1 MPSGHRTTAE
11 QGRHRRRKDRG
22 TKASPISRINAAPS
36 FPFLFLASLIVGN
49 LLIGSSSVLA
59 AEEDSLSNPS
69 ENTNDLGGDAATTA
83 SVVESC
89 NQATVQ
95 LMSDESE
102 ASQNLQNAIETHS
115 AAMES
120 SMTDEEWSFGFSVN
134 DSETYQ
140 NACTS
145 YDESVAAGNV
155 GVIWTAQ
162 DDRLKFTCDM
172 PQMKVTGKKVELYGI
187 GECLANTVECR
198 AVTPMSL
205 AKLLWENVG
214 LECSATTNTTGNA
227 TAGVDESDDETSGNQ
242 AKGNLTKDENDGA
255 NNTTNT
261 ASEEKNDA
269 ENLSPGD
276 ETDSGDKL
284 PFLTDDDVVC
294 MTATAE
300 YVKKD
305 AGLASAIATF
315 KDSQILKN
323 DKETDVEVM
332 GYPVEAAKTMKSACE
347 LKKGHWAFVKSMN
360 FTCIIEGM
368 ETVPL
373 HAFNFGS
380 CLARTDACVAMDTT
394 SVLRA
399 ELSDDGFNC
408 WEDEEDKSGSAAS
421 SNGAGSETD
430 NINDSAKGENIDQDI
445 GQDIDQDSSDIFDDM
460 MLGLSESDQKC
471 MTDTA
476 ILDEE
481 HPLLT
486 KATNDF
492 GASMKLVMGDIK
504 DMLFGFTDAN
514 VEKLRAVCNDST
526 IGGYFSLI
534 EKKEFICDMMSVE
547 ADLKLTNIANCLADT
562 PECRNMNALLLMEDI
577 WTEMGLTCR
586 DKTETDGEDTTPT
599 MNDNDSDSKESD
611 KDDTLVK
618 DLALTESEV
627 TCMTESTSFINSSD
641 VLSNATL
648 VYQKSVQMTDPTKLG
663 YTAASASEMEEVCE
677 EQGGL
682 WSVIESE
689 DVTCIIQGR
698 ERCINVYNFG
708 NCIANNDNCQSMD
721 PMVLVRGFFMEVL
734 KFSCRAKCDRHKD
747 TNGHSAGHPSSS
759 GSNNNNNLS
768 SNQQNTTIGSGN
780 LPKFVPLAF
789 VLFLVVAVGFFGFY
803 RYRTGN
809 SERESSSRRAYEMT
823 QISDLGFRTIS

>member
-1 MPSGHRTTAE
+1 MPSGYRTTAE

-22 TKASPISRINAAPS
+22 TKASPIGRKNASPS
-36 FPFLFLASLIVGN
+36 FAFLFLASLIVGT

-59 AEEDSLSNPS
+59 DEGDSLSNPS
-69 ENTNDLGGDAATTA
+69 ENTNDLGGDSATTA

-89 NQATVQ
+89 NQATIQ

-102 ASQNLQNAIETHS
+102 ASQNLQKAIETHS

-134 DSETYQ
+134 ASETYQ

-145 YDESVAAGNV
+145 YDESAAAGNV

-162 DDRLKFTCDM
+162 DDRFKFTCDM

-227 TAGVDESDDETSGNQ
+227 TAGVDENNDETSGNQ
-242 AKGNLTKDENDGA
+242 GA

-294 MTATAE
+294 MDATAE
-300 YVKKD
+300 YIRND
-305 AGLASAIATF
+305 AGLVSAIATF

-323 DKETDVEVM
+323 DEGKDVEVM

-380 CLARTDACVAMDTT
+380 CLARIDACVAMDTT

-408 WEDEEDKSGSAAS
+408 WEDEEDKSGSDAS
-421 SNGAGSETD
+421 ANGAGSETD
-430 NINDSAKGENIDQDI
+430 NTNDAAKGGNTDQDI
-445 GQDIDQDSSDIFDDM
+445 GQDIDQDIMDD
-460 MLGLSESDQKC
+460 LGLSESDQKC

-476 ILDEE
+476 IMDEE

-486 KATNDF
+486 KASQDF
-492 GASMKLVMGDIK
+492 GASMKLAMGDIK
-504 DMLFGFTDAN
+504 DMELGFTDAN
-514 VEKLRAVCNDST
+514 VEKLRMVCNGSA

-534 EKKEFICDMMSVE
+534 EEKEFICDMMSVQ

-562 PECRNMNALLLMEDI
+562 PECRNMDALLLLEDI
-577 WTEMGLTCR
+577 WTEMGMTCK
-586 DKTETDGEDTTPT
+586 DKTETDGKDTTPT
-599 MNDNDSDSKESD
+599 MNDVDN
-611 KDDTLVK
+611 DDTLVK

-648 VYQKSVQMTDPTKLG
+648 VYQNSVQMTDPTKLG

-682 WSVIESE
+682 WAVIESE

-721 PMVLVRGFFMEVL
+721 PMVLVRGFFHGGSQIFVQGEMRQAQGHERTFGRPSVFIGVEQQQQQQLVL
-734 KFSCRAKCDRHKD
+734 
-747 TNGHSAGHPSSS
+747 
-759 GSNNNNNLS
+759 
-768 SNQQNTTIGSGN
+768 
-780 LPKFVPLAF
+780 
-789 VLFLVVAVGFFGFY
+789 
-803 RYRTGN
+803 
-809 SERESSSRRAYEMT
+809 
-823 QISDLGFRTIS
+823 